1 MNPFGPIL
9 VPIVNYMGT
18 HKRSTI
24 RINSRPDHAY
34 GIKNNGRAMQHNS
47 ILALN
52 GCIVTNS
59 KYDTLQGL
67 CFMPRNDVRSDLT
80 SHSMQK
86 NGVGS
91 DPTSLFMPKND
102 VSSDLASHV
111 MPKQYFATKAYAT

>member
-1 MNPFGPIL
+1 
-9 VPIVNYMGT
+9 MGT
-18 HKRSTI
+18 RKRSTI
-24 RINSRPDHAY
+24 RIKSRPDHAY
-34 GIKNNGRAMQHNS
+34 GIKHKCRAMQHNS

-52 GCIVTNS
+52 RCIVTNN

-67 CFMPRNDVRSDLT
+67 CFMAQNAVRSDLT

-91 DPTSLFMPKND
+91 APTSLFMPKNN